1 MTSIAGDERR
11 KDFRAEV
18 PVCLSL
24 DVPVALSCE
33 AVQDDDANIAQ
44 WQWDEL
50 AVAPDL
56 VKAMV
61 DEKDFTIRD
70 PLLFQMVARIDWMLT
85 SVLKTLGKDKTF
97 GQAIPEFLT
106 VNISGS
112 GIRFPSSRKFEVGN
126 VLILRLILRPFIPI
140 QAIAKVLR
148 VRHVFQGGEQRF
160 ETAAE
165 FTKIADD
172 DREALIRHILR
183 TQAALQRLRSIQTDP
198 AVVG

>member
-1 MTSIAGDERR
+1 MKTMTGDERR

-18 PVCLSL
+18 SVCLSF
-24 DVPVALSCE
+24 DVSVALSCE
-33 AVQDDDANIAQ
+33 AVEAEDANIAQ

-70 PLLFQMVARIDWMLT
+70 PLLFQMLSRIDWMLT

-97 GQAIPEFLT
+97 GQALPEFLT
-106 VNISGS
+106 VNLSGS
-112 GIRFPSSRKFEVGN
+112 GIRFPSSQKFEVGN

-148 VRHVFQGGEQRF
+148 VRHVLHGGEQRF
-160 ETAAE
+160 DTAAE

-172 DREALIRHILR
+172 DREAIIRHILR
-183 TQAALQRLRSIQTDP
+183 TQAALQRLRSIQTDL
-198 AVVG
+198 AVL